1 MQRRNRGAYIMSLT
15 PDDPFKHLENIRKDF
30 DSMLAAFPFDM
41 IFGENLL
48 SNFESTRVTV
58 HETDTE
64 VVVACDIPGLER
76 KEDIHINVDHY
87 MLSISGFTNKSTEVK
102 DENMFRLERYAGSFH
117 RSIPLP
123 SPVSKNGVKATYR
136 NGVLE
141 VRMPK
146 TTQIIEHKI
155 DVEFD

>member
-1 MQRRNRGAYIMSLT
+1 MSLL
-15 PDDPFKHLENIRKDF
+15 PDDPFKQLANIRKDF
-30 DSMLAAFPFDM
+30 DRMFAAFPFDM
-41 IFGENLL
+41 NFFDNMLGNFGNMK
-48 SNFESTRVTV
+48 VDV

-64 VVVACDIPGLER
+64 VVATCDIPGLER

-87 MLSISGFTNKSTEVK
+87 MLSISGFTNKSVEVK
-102 DENMFRLERYAGSFH
+102 DENLFRQEHYAGSFH

-123 SPVSKNGVKATYR
+123 SPVSKNGVTATYR

-146 TTQIIEHKI
+146 ATQIIEHKI

>member
-1 MQRRNRGAYIMSLT
+1 MQHRNRGAYIMSLI

-30 DSMLAAFPFDM
+30 DSILSAFPFDM
-41 IFGENLL
+41 SFFDNMLG
-48 SNFESTRVTV
+48 NFSSMKVDV
-58 HETDTE
+58 YETDTE
-64 VVVACDIPGLER
+64 VIATCDIPGLER

-102 DENMFRLERYAGSFH
+102 GDNLFRQERYAGSFH

-123 SPVSKNGVKATYR
+123 SPVSKNGVTATYR